1 MWSGAQQEAI
11 DTLNHKDVSLVCLP
25 PWAGKSKALCGLVA
39 TLLNECDSGTY
50 NILVLSSCRRLAVRK
65 LEMMREMCERKIIV
79 YNSEVLQTE
88 HVSIMCV
95 PWYEKH
101 FRAVTC
107 DLLLVDEWE
116 VISED
121 ARQRLEPLIECCKV
135 LLMSRTLEEGRHEAI
150 P

>member
-39 TLLNECDSGTY
+39 TFLNERDSGTY
-50 NILVLSSCRRLAVRK
+50 NILVLSSCRRSAMRK
-65 LEMMREMCERKIIV
+65 LDMMREMCERKIIV
-79 YNSEVLQTE
+79 YNREVLRTE
-88 HVSIMCV
+88 HVSVLCV
-95 PWYEKH
+95 PYCQKH
-101 FRAVTC
+101 FRGVTC

-116 VISED
+116 GISEHS
-121 ARQRLEPLIECCKV
+121 RMLLEPFIEHCKV